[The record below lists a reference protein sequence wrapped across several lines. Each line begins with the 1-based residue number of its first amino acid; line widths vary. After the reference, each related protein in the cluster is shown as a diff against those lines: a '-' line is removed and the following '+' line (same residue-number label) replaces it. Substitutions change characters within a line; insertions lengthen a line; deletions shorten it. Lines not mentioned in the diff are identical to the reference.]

1 MDMTSREMPKT
12 SLHARDWEEL
22 ATVDPLWA
30 ILSAPEK
37 RFGKWDVQQFFRT
50 GEEEISRLMEKARS
64 LGLPRSRQRAID
76 FGCGVGR
83 LTRALLTYFPECHGV
98 DISTSMVE
106 SARRLTPAGT
116 FRQGSDLQ
124 SFSAGYADFIYSTL
138 VLQHQP
144 DRASVA
150 RLVTDMLR
158 VLAPGGLLVFQM
170 PLHLPWR
177 NRLQLRRRAY
187 RALHSLGVPHTFLQR
202 RLKLN
207 PIRMIALPQ
216 AEVEDLIQR
225 AEGFLVRADHG
236 VSFAKEKEFAD
247 CVYFCSKKA

>member
-1 MDMTSREMPKT
+1 MPKT
-12 SLHARDWEEL
+12 NLHGRDWEEM

-30 ILSAPEK
+30 ILGEPEK
-37 RFGKWDVQQFFRT
+37 RFGKWDVQEFFRT
-50 GEEEISRLMEKARS
+50 GEEEISRLLEKAKD
-64 LGLPRSRQRAID
+64 LGLPQSRQRAID

-83 LTRALLTYFPECHGV
+83 LTRALFTYFPECHGL
-98 DISTSMVE
+98 DISSSMVE
-106 SARRLTPAGT
+106 TARRVTPAGN
-116 FRQGSDLQ
+116 FRQGSDLK

-144 DRASVA
+144 DQASVA
-150 RLVTDMLR
+150 NIVTDMLR

-187 RALHSLGVPHTFLQR
+187 RALHRVGVPHTFLYQ

-216 AEVEDLIQR
+216 ASVEDIIQR
-225 AEGFLVRADHG
+225 AEGFLVRVEHSSKFG
-236 VSFAKEKEFAD
+236 KEFESGI
-247 CVYFCSKKA
+247 YFCSKRA